1 MIIMIPIHCSIVLYR
16 LYKQTLSV
24 QNTSISCQITDVV
37 PPDSTKE
44 PLFIMMRQNNLSQIV
59 AKAMEF

>member
-1 MIIMIPIHCSIVLYR
+1 MVLYR
-16 LYKQTLSV
+16 LYKQTSSV